1 LIDHHKPSLSVCV
14 FGAGLAHAAALVLIV
29 PILITL
35 PAPADTAPQTVAIH
49 VEIRAAASE
58 SIAQGDAEEAPLD
71 ALPSEDVTAALP
83 APAEPE
89 EPAEAME
96 PTPQDALG
104 PEAEPEPDEAAAPV
118 AVANV
123 AAEQEL
129 AVVPVPLRR
138 PSMSEAMQERP
149 PVKAKAGVAPRE
161 HTAVNRSPARAPAKS
176 VSKGFLGGHMARPMR
191 EYPF

>member
-1 LIDHHKPSLSVCV
+1 MINHDKPSLSVCA
-14 FGAGLAHAAALVLIV
+14 FGAGLAHAAALALIL

-58 SIAQGDAEEAPLD
+58 SIAQGDADEAPLD

-96 PTPQDALG
+96 PTPQDALA
-104 PEAEPEPDEAAAPV
+104 PEPEPEPDEDAAPV

-123 AAEQEL
+123 AAEQEP
-129 AVVPVPLRR
+129 AVVPIPLRR
-138 PSMSEAMQERP
+138 PAMSEAMQDRQ
-149 PVKAKAGVAPRE
+149 PVKAAPEVAPRE
-161 HTAVNRSPARAPAKS
+161 HTAVNRPRARTPARP
-176 VSKGFLGGHMARPMR
+176 VSKGFLGGLRARPMR

>member
-1 LIDHHKPSLSVCV
+1 LIDHDKPSLSVCA
-14 FGAGLAHAAALVLIV
+14 FGAGLAHAAALALIL
-29 PILITL
+29 PILVTL
-35 PAPADTAPQTVAIH
+35 PVPADTVPQTVAIH
-49 VEIRAAASE
+49 VEILAAASE

-71 ALPSEDVTAALP
+71 ALPSEDITAALP

-89 EPAEAME
+89 EPAEAMA

-104 PEAEPEPDEAAAPV
+104 PEAEPDEDTAPV

-129 AVVPVPLRR
+129 AVVPIPLRR
-138 PSMSEAMQERP
+138 PSMSEAMQERQ
-149 PVKAKAGVAPRE
+149 PVKAKAGVASRE
-161 HTAVNRSPARAPAKS
+161 HAAVNRSPARAPAKS